1 MGVKRSQ
8 SSNLCLQK
16 KSLNKNHRK
25 KELIKIVM
33 ENQ

>member
-1 MGVKRSQ
+1 MKRSESTNSGQ
-8 SSNLCLQK
+8 RLK
-16 KSLNKNHRK
+16 KSLNKEHRK